1 MPPPARPH
9 GVSSATAA
17 LPRCGTRRTR
27 SSDRRYS
34 ADWSGSPS
42 NPSRSRTYG
51 ALGHCSF
58 FSLSLAE
65 KWARCLLVRYL
76 KNALLTSAHPS
87 DTSAAHRRREGMAH
101 GRIRLG
107 RTWAQGGE
115 ASAVAERPNHAFCSV
130 AFWARVRRE
139 RKRGAASGGA
149 SGPCSVTG
157 TSKERD
163 PEERSRPCAPAPGAS
178 SVLPPM
184 RWSPSKRRLD
194 SGGRSVGVGS

>member
-1 MPPPARPH
+1 MLRY
-9 GVSSATAA
+9 GN
-17 LPRCGTRRTR
+17 RNTR

-34 ADWSGSPS
+34 GDWSGSPS

-163 PEERSRPCAPAPGAS
+163 SRRTLEAVRTSPRGLVSASPDAVEPQQEETGQWRSERR
-178 SVLPPM
+178 
-184 RWSPSKRRLD
+184 RWVVGTFNSP
-194 SGGRSVGVGS
+194 